1 MRTFKRF
8 FNKFVIFV
16 IFLNTQID
24 LFIVKTDVEMF
35 TSTNK
40 KTLHLIF
47 KASCKNLYMRGWRQA
62 CANLHE
68 LEKAI
73 RQKWN
78 EIEDQT
84 GKAAI
89 LQWKMH
95 VTAVTKQN
103 FD

>member
-1 MRTFKRF
+1 
-8 FNKFVIFV
+8 
-16 IFLNTQID
+16 
-24 LFIVKTDVEMF
+24 
-35 TSTNK
+35 
-40 KTLHLIF
+40 
-47 KASCKNLYMRGWRQA
+47 MRGWRQA